1 MGVMEALFDTNILI
15 DYLNGY
21 NEAKLIIEQY
31 QNPQISIITKIEIL
45 VGATKSDDD
54 ILREFLYNF
63 SIIALNEE
71 IAEIAVKIR
80 QEKKIKLPDAIIW
93 ASAKYRNSLLITRNT
108 KDFSIHSSDIK
119 IPYSI

>member
-1 MGVMEALFDTNILI
+1 MEALFDTNILI

-45 VGATKSDDD
+45 VGATESDND
-54 ILREFLYNF
+54 ILREFLHSF
-63 SIIALNEE
+63 SVIALNEE

-80 QEKKIKLPDAIIW
+80 QENKVKLPDAIIW
-93 ASAKYRNSLLITRNT
+93 ASAKYKNSLLITRNT
-108 KDFSIHSSDIK
+108 KDFSIHSPDIK
-119 IPYSI
+119 IPYNI